1 VPPGTADSV
10 PAVQGEPLLE
20 PQELRRYADAIVR
33 ASLGVTVG
41 ETLVVQGEHAHR
53 ELMVAVAEAGYRAGA
68 HIVEVSYG
76 DPLVFRARLEHGR
89 DDALGVITPWGARRM
104 RELAK
109 PSAARATITGESEP
123 GYLDGIPPKRI
134 ATEIGRLAKRTT
146 AFQRANLDLRAR
158 WTGAA
163 WPTDHWAAQV
173 YPKLSPLE
181 GKRRLARDFL
191 WFCRLTDADGSGS
204 SGWLKHVRALARRG
218 ARLTRLELGGLELRG
233 PGTDLRLRLVRGTR
247 WLGGQEETPWG
258 VKVAPNMPTEETF
271 TSPHA
276 AATEGTFTCT
286 FPLNFQGRLIDGLRG
301 EFRGGRLVRLAASRS
316 GDRDLVAAY
325 IDSDPS
331 GNGRRLGEVALVDA
345 TSRIGQSGNTYFH
358 TLLDENAAAHIAF
371 GSGFGGTRTEKPA
384 RGLNR
389 SGVHLDVMIGGPD
402 LEVIGITAR
411 GKRVPVIS
419 DGLWRI

>member
-1 VPPGTADSV
+1 
-10 PAVQGEPLLE
+10 VQDEPLLE
-20 PQELRRYADAIVR
+20 PHELRRYADAIVK

-53 ELMVAVAEAGYRAGA
+53 ELMVAVADAGYRAGA
-68 HIVEVSYG
+68 HIVEVTYG
-76 DPLVFRARLEHGR
+76 DPLVLRARLEHGR
-89 DDALGVITPWGARRM
+89 DDALGVITPWSARRM
-104 RELAK
+104 RELTK
-109 PSAARATITGESEP
+109 PSAARAVIAGESEP

-134 ATEIGRLAKRTT
+134 ATELSRFAKQTT
-146 AFQRANLDLRAR
+146 TFQRASLDLRAR

-191 WFCRLTDADGSGS
+191 SFCRLTDADGAGS

-218 ARLTRLELGGLELRG
+218 AKLTRLELTGLELRG
-233 PGTDLRLRLVRGTR
+233 PGTDLRLRLVPGTR

-258 VKVAPNMPTEETF
+258 VKIAPNMPTEETF

-276 AATEGTFTCT
+276 GATEGTFTCT
-286 FPLNFQGRLIDGLRG
+286 FPLSFQGRLIDGLRG
-301 EFRGGRLVRLAASRS
+301 EFRGGRLVRLAAARPT
-316 GDRDLVAAY
+316 DRDFVAAY

-345 TSRIGQSGNTYFH
+345 TSRIGQSGRTYFH

-371 GSGFGGTRTEKPA
+371 GSGFGGTRLKKPA

-389 SGVHLDVMIGGPD
+389 AAVHLDVMIGGPD
-402 LEVIGITAR
+402 LEVIGITAK
-411 GKRVPVIS
+411 GKRVPVIAE
-419 DGLWRI
+419 GLWAIS